1 MNQTKKL
8 IVVESMNKKQLLT
21 LLGIP
26 TYKRLNS
33 KLKPYLKLIGEPN
46 GKCYSAKQVELII
59 SLLGTKKVIDP
70 DQIDSMEN
78 GNTSIQKKISRFE
91 NTAA

>member
-26 TYKRLNS
+26 TYKRLNT
-33 KLKPYLKLIGEPN
+33 KLSPYLELIGKPN
-46 GKCYSAKQVELII
+46 GKSFSAKQVELII

-70 DQIDSMEN
+70 DQIDSIEN
-78 GNTSIQKKISRFE
+78 ANSALQKRIAKFE
-91 NTAA
+91 NNAA